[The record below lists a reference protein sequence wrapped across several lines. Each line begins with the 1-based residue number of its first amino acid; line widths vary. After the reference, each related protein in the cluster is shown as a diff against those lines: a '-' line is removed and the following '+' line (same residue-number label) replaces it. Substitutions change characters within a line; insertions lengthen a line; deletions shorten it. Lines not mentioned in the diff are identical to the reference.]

1 MKLQKQISSFYSK
14 TISAFL
20 LLYFVLSPLLNALP
34 HQECN
39 GSCMMETMNCNTMM
53 DDMKDECCN
62 VNSFNELNPNIK
74 SGTCDIKIDNF
85 NCMIVKDLSSINSF
99 VVTQKFQPEQ
109 DFSIISTI
117 NPHTN
122 NFEFVLFDLQKTI
135 KAKGSPPIYLFIQSF
150 LI

>member
-1 MKLQKQISSFYSK
+1 MKLQKQISSIYSK

-39 GSCMMETMNCNTMM
+39 GLCMMEIMNCTTMM

-62 VNSFNELNPNIK
+62 VNSFNELNPNTKSDMCNIK
-74 SGTCDIKIDNF
+74 FDNF
-85 NCMIVKDLSSINSF
+85 NCMVVKDLSTTNSF
-99 VVTQKFQPEQ
+99 VVTQKFQSEQ
-109 DFSIISTI
+109 DLTIVSIITPNS
-117 NPHTN
+117 N
-122 NFEFVLFDLQKTI
+122 NFEFLLLDLQKTI
-135 KAKGSPPIYLFIQSF
+135 KVKGSPPIYLSVQSF